1 MKELKKTQEFFL
13 IIFIGGNL
21 DLELILRLWI
31 EYTLRKFTI
40 ISKKK
45 ELLKKKLGGGELG
58 SVLYILKSIEV
69 DNVLID
75 SLYKLT

>member
-45 ELLKKKLGGGELG
+45 ELLKKKIGRRGTGKCPLHFEIHRG
-58 SVLYILKSIEV
+58 
-69 DNVLID
+69 
-75 SLYKLT
+75 